1 MFYSILIFMYLFSI
15 FWVVGVD
22 FVFSF
27 SKYGPHEWKVKVFG
41 DIDILTIT
49 NTILTKYKR
58 TLTLSAYEDSRRPQ
72 KKPVGVRINKD

>member
-1 MFYSILIFMYLFSI
+1 MYLFSI

-27 SKYGPHEWKVKVFG
+27 SEYGPHDWEVKVFG
-41 DIDILTIT
+41 DIDPLTIT

-58 TLTLSAYEDSRRPQ
+58 TVTLSAYEDFRRPQ
-72 KKPVGVRINKD
+72 KKPAGVRINKD